1 MATMRKASFLPVV
14 TAGTRVLVLG
24 SLPGEESLARGQYYA
39 HPQNQF
45 WRLIGDVIGEPL
57 AERDYDARL
66 AVLNA
71 AGVGLWDV
79 VRSATRKG
87 SLDADIRD
95 HEPNALADLI
105 ANLPNLRAVAFNGGK
120 AAQIG
125 RRQIGASESLILIDL
140 PSSSPARTLSFE
152 RKRIEWRRLR
162 TFLRDDPA
170 PDAEALLALWFA
182 PETQV
187 YWFNATSGFDAM
199 LAERFGLTYELARAG
214 RLEAWRETPRS
225 ALALV
230 IALDQL
236 PRNLF
241 RDSAQAFA
249 TDAQARAI
257 VAQTAERGF
266 DNVLTPMQRKFL
278 YMPYMH
284 SESLA
289 DQDKGV
295 RLFTNLGDKDTLD
308 FMRRHRDLIARF
320 GRFPH
325 RNAILGRRST
335 PKEQAALA
343 EGLRF

>member
-1 MATMRKASFLPVV
+1 MTFVRKASFPPV
-14 TAGTRVLVLG
+14 TATDARILVLG
-24 SLPGEESLARGQYYA
+24 SLPGEASLARGQYYA

-45 WRLIGDVIGEPL
+45 WRLIEDVIGEPL
-57 AERDYDARL
+57 AALDYATRL
-66 AVLNA
+66 TRLNA
-71 AGVGLWDV
+71 SGVGLWDV

-95 HEPNALADLI
+95 HEANALNGLI
-105 ANLPNLRAVAFNGGK
+105 ETLPNLRAVAFNGGK

-125 RRQIGASESLILIDL
+125 RRLIGAPESLILIDL

-170 PDAEALLALWFA
+170 PDAETLLTLWFL
-182 PETQV
+182 PETQT
-187 YWFNATSGFDAM
+187 YWFHATPGFDS
-199 LAERFGLTYELARAG
+199 LLVERFGLTYELARAG
-214 RLEAWRETPRS
+214 RLEAWRETPRA

-249 TDAQARAI
+249 TDAQALA
-257 VAQTAERGF
+257 VAAEAVARGF
-266 DNVLTPMQRKFL
+266 DADLTMAERKFL
-278 YMPYMH
+278 YMPFMH
-284 SESLA
+284 SENLA
-289 DQDKGV
+289 DQDEGL
-295 RLFTNLGDKDTLD
+295 RLFTLLNDQDTLD

-325 RNAILGRRST
+325 RNAVLGRRST
-335 PKEQAALA
+335 PEEQTALA